1 MTKPKLLDLYCCAG
15 GATKGYQRAGF
26 YVVGVDINEQPNYCG
41 DEFIQGDALEYLCEH
56 WQEYDVIHA
65 SPPCQGYSV
74 TRTLHTNEYPD
85 LLPVTRALLRFIGK
99 PYIIENVPG
108 APMRDYIW
116 LNGLMFGLKVIR
128 RRHFESNILLLQ
140 PSPPKKTGRTS
151 GNGKAYSTFDDGDY
165 ITVAGHNFRFT
176 DGQKAMG
183 TDWMKTQHEL
193 AESIPPAFTEYLGRQ
208 MIRAVVPVAV

>member
-1 MTKPKLLDLYCCAG
+1 MTRPKLLDLFCGAG
-15 GATKGYQRAGF
+15 GAGVGYYRAGF
-26 YVVGVDINEQPNYCG
+26 DVTGVDIAPQPRYPYT
-41 DEFIQGDALEYLCEH
+41 FVQADALGYLCEH
-56 WQEYDVIHA
+56 WQGYDVIHA
-65 SPPCQGYSV
+65 SPPCQSYSV

-116 LNGLMFGLKVIR
+116 LNGLMFNLKVIR

-151 GNGKAYSTFDDGDY
+151 GNGKAYSTFDTGDY
-165 ITVAGHNFRFT
+165 ITVAGHNFRFQ
-176 DGQKAMG
+176 DGCLAMG
-183 TDWMKTQHEL
+183 VDWMQTQHEL
-193 AESIPPAFTEYLGRQ
+193 AESIPPAYTEYLGKQ
-208 MIRAVVPVAV
+208 LLRAVTAIAV